1 MAAVACVGAQPL
13 LLVVEVLSRPVGNE
27 VPRWCEAPP
36 EEWHAGRHAAGQRHA
51 GHAVGQQ
58 GQLLAGGPPG
68 APPGVGAGAGVAGAV
83 QLLPRP
89 RKPWMRKWTSTMA

>member
-1 MAAVACVGAQPL
+1 VAAVACVGAQPL

-27 VPRWCEAPP
+27 VLRRCEAPP
-36 EEWHAGRHAAGQRHA
+36 EEWHAGRHAGRQRHA

-58 GQLLAGGPPG
+58 GQLLAVGLPG
-68 APPGVGAGAGVAGAV
+68 ALPGAGAGAAGAV

-89 RKPWMRKWTSTMA
+89 RKTWMRKWTSTMA